1 MIDYKPAAM
10 LTYIRPVTDFK
21 HYAIS
26 YFVSFISLPS
36 NFGLDIQ
43 YNLIHTKV
51 AITVNF
57 VSFIK
62 YPISYFPVHTSEE
75 KHRV

>member
-1 MIDYKPAAM
+1 MIDYKPPAM

-21 HYAIS
+21 HYHIS
-26 YFVSFISLPS
+26 YHVPFHPTSTSIP
-36 NFGLDIQ
+36 LDIQ

-62 YPISYFPVHTSEE
+62 YPISYFPEF
-75 KHRV
+75 

>member
-1 MIDYKPAAM
+1 MIDYKPPAM
-10 LTYIRPVTDFK
+10 LTYIRAVTDFK
-21 HYAIS
+21 HYDIS
-26 YFVSFISLPS
+26 YYVTIPLPT
-36 NFGLDIQ
+36 FYLLDIQ